1 MSDLDTQLVESVIHA
16 RMRENGLV
24 ELIRRIVVGRLLE
37 LTDWVIVDQELKIGV
52 PIWLGA
58 RTSENASYID
68 R

>member
-37 LTDWVIVDQELKIGV
+37 LTDWVIVD
-52 PIWLGA
+52 
-58 RTSENASYID
+58 
-68 R
+68 